1 MNLWVDSV
9 LNKSFFLSPP
19 LKYDMVLHYQPTPNY
34 NNYYCEYQHR
44 NPNFFGNKMSVSH
57 PILSSSD
64 YAGLTQSCD
73 GNNIFLSQLSTSS
86 ISSKVKM
93 FLCFFH
99 HNLTPPIYK
108 ETKIATKIAI
118 NFVNNCIIRLCGWKC
133 VYG

>member
-19 LKYDMVLHYQPTPNY
+19 LKYDMVLHYQPTPNILVD
-34 NNYYCEYQHR
+34 CDYQHR

-73 GNNIFLSQLSTSS
+73 GSNIFLSQFTSS

-93 FLCFFH
+93 FFCFFH
-99 HNLTPPIYK
+99 HNLTPPNCK

-118 NFVNNCIIRLCGWKC
+118 NFVNNCIIGLCGRRC
-133 VYG
+133 LYG